1 MHPFILLF
9 KKQLFNLIQFN
20 AIFPPTVN
28 DNKTKFWKKLTQK
41 SKTTVIARPIY
52 GYYKLKVEVDIP
64 TIHKV
69 ADRIRGPLFKTF
81 LTFLF

>member
-20 AIFPPTVN
+20 AIFPPR
-28 DNKTKFWKKLTQK
+28 KKLTQK